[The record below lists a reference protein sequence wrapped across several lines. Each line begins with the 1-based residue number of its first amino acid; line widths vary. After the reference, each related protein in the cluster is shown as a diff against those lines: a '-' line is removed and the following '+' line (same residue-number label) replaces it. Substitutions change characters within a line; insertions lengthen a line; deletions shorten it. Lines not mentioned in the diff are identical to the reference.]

1 MTTSYHFDTLPV
13 RPQPQ
18 PFESLSGYLT
28 RLAEANHIR
37 YSRTLF
43 KLGFPDE
50 KAKLTLNTG
59 DFPPHSFGTLPTL
72 VQCSAA
78 KLLTTTFY
86 HLGRKFGRV
95 LEPLPLA
102 QFLSGAIAPQL
113 RYCPDCL
120 AERGYYSL
128 LWRFLMLEGC
138 PDHDCQLL
146 DRCGHCGQSV
156 PLLANIPKLAV
167 CPACAGDLSRC
178 QAARLPTNLRQRVQ
192 TRFADLAQLV
202 SPQPYEVTSEP
213 ITRMIGQRFENWRQV
228 RQLKVADVAEGIGQ
242 PLEIIYHI
250 ETGPTHRGVKFQ
262 WYVDYTD
269 YLHLNLPDI
278 FQTPAPEPLGQT
290 YEEKLLTKIR
300 QAVDILEQ
308 QGQPITQEIVA
319 EMIGISCRS
328 MSRYSEIRALWAAY
342 RATWQQQREQAL
354 VDEIQQAID
363 TLKQQGKRIS
373 YTAVSRMVGLS
384 RESVKRYH
392 PSAWQL
398 LASEGQYT
406 AKARFRSAAMESPRP
421 LYQREQTLVTEVQ
434 QAITQLQQQG
444 QPVRQRA
451 ISNIVGLS
459 PTSLRYY
466 PRVRAILQANNGHS
480 PPRNEDELITEIQA
494 ALVSLEATGTHVTRK
509 AIGALIGLSPHTL
522 MYYPRVKAFLT
533 EHVSQKAQEHRARH
547 RQQREAELVVK
558 VQQAI
563 ETLTVGE
570 QPLTQKAVCET
581 VEMSSV
587 NLKRY
592 PRVKRL
598 LQQHNLVKNS
608 G

>member
-1 MTTSYHFDTLPV
+1 MLSSDYFDTLPV

-28 RLAEANHIR
+28 RLAQANGIR
-37 YSRTLF
+37 HSRTLF
-43 KLGFPDE
+43 RLGFPDE

-72 VQCSAA
+72 TQCSEAR
-78 KLLTTTFY
+78 LLATTFY
-86 HLGRKFGRV
+86 HLGRKFNRT

-128 LWRFLMLEGC
+128 LWRFLVLEGC
-138 PDHDCQLL
+138 PEHDRQLL
-146 DRCGHCGQSV
+146 DRCGHCRQWV
-156 PLLANIPKLAV
+156 PLLANSPRLGV

-178 QAARLPTNLRQRVQ
+178 QATRLSTNLRKRVQ

-202 SPQPYEVTSEP
+202 SKQPYEVTSEP
-213 ITRMIGQRFENWRQV
+213 ITRMIGQRFESWRQV
-228 RQLKVADVAEGIGQ
+228 RQLRVADVAEGIGQ

-262 WYVDYTD
+262 WYVDYAD
-269 YLHLNLPDI
+269 YLQLNLADM
-278 FQTPAPEPLGQT
+278 FQTPAPVPLIQT
-290 YEEKLLTKIR
+290 YEEKLLTKLR
-300 QAVDILEQ
+300 QVVDILEQ

-319 EMIGISCRS
+319 EMIGIGIKS
-328 MSRYSEIRALWAAY
+328 MSQHPQVRDLWTAY
-342 RATWQQQREQAL
+342 RTKWQQQREQAL
-354 VDEIQQAID
+354 VVEVQQAID

-373 YTAVSRMVGLS
+373 YTAVSDMVGLS
-384 RESVKRYH
+384 RESLKRYH
-392 PSAWQL
+392 PAAWQL
-398 LASEGQYT
+398 LTSEGQYV
-406 AKARFRSAAMESPRP
+406 AKARFRPADMKNPKP

-434 QAITQLQQQG
+434 QAITQLQQHG
-444 QPVRQRA
+444 QPIRQRA

-459 PTSLRYY
+459 PTGLRYY
-466 PRVRAILQANNGHS
+466 PRVRAILQANNGHP
-480 PPRNEDELITEIQA
+480 PPRNEDELIAKIQA
-494 ALVSLEATGTHVTRK
+494 ALASLEASGIYITRK
-509 AIGALIGLSPHTL
+509 AIAALIGVSSCTL

-533 EHVSQKAQEHRARH
+533 EHVSQKAQEHRAKH
-547 RQQREAELVVK
+547 RQRRETELVVK

-563 ETLTVGE
+563 ETLTESE
-570 QPLTQKAVCET
+570 QPLTQKAVCEI

-592 PRVKRL
+592 PGVKRL
-598 LQQHNLVKNS
+598 LQQHNLIKS
-608 G
+608 LG